1 LTRNILVKVTLIL
14 AVSLLLLLA
23 AVALPTLDGGGSG
36 ATSCPCRGGPGRVL
50 EGGETSGEICRLVV
64 ERGPETRIDR
74 GSVQVEGRGVLV
86 GRYRYWEEPQG
97 LTLYVYDD
105 VQDLV
110 GRIVNPRSVRV
121 VDER

>member
-1 LTRNILVKVTLIL
+1 MKVTLII

-23 AVALPTLDGGGSG
+23 AVALPTFDGSGGS
-36 ATSCPCRGGPGRVL
+36 ATPCPCRDGPGRLL
-50 EGGETSGEICRLVV
+50 ESGETSGELCRLVV
-64 ERGPETRIDR
+64 EGGPKTTVDR
-74 GSVQVEGRGVLV
+74 GSLEKFGRRCELV
-86 GRYRYWEEPQG
+86 GRYRYWDEPQG

-121 VDER
+121 VDPR